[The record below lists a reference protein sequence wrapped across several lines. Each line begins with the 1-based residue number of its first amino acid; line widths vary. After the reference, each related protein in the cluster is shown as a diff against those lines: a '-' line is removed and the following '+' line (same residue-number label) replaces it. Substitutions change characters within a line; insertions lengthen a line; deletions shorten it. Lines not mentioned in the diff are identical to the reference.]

1 MAFLTYTK
9 PLRTN
14 YTIFLKRKNSQI
26 ADIVEKNVPLRALP
40 RTHRPSTSEGMP
52 HPRNFLSGFPV
63 SPSYPFILA
72 FFFFFPTFWGTGFLF
87 LAQLPLY
94 LYTILKFLSAEFPQV
109 LNLFL
114 PRSIF
119 PNFVSHS
126 RDGCEIR
133 VHCYYFVEALYI
145 TGSTQWHRPTGS
157 WSTRKVCVGL
167 EPPCWTRSIGIQHG
181 SG

>member
-1 MAFLTYTK
+1 MSLSAPFPEPT
-9 PLRTN
+9 
-14 YTIFLKRKNSQI
+14 
-26 ADIVEKNVPLRALP
+26 ARALP
-40 RTHRPSTSEGMP
+40 RVCRIREIFSPVSQFHRPIHSSLP
-52 HPRNFLSGFPV
+52 
-63 SPSYPFILA
+63 
-72 FFFFFPTFWGTGFLF
+72 FFFPTFWGTGFLF

-181 SG
+181 FRVKQDAGHTS

>member
-1 MAFLTYTK
+1 M
-9 PLRTN
+9 
-14 YTIFLKRKNSQI
+14 
-26 ADIVEKNVPLRALP
+26 EKNVPLRALP

-72 FFFFFPTFWGTGFLF
+72 FFFFFSNFLGYGVSVF
-87 LAQLPLY
+87 CSIALIFVY
-94 LYTILKFLSAEFPQV
+94 YTKISICRIPAGPQP
-109 LNLFL
+109 FSL

-157 WSTRKVCVGL
+157 WGTRKVCVGL

-181 SG
+181 FRVKQDAGHTS